1 MDVGKRYTHLS
12 AEERAVLQVGL
23 SQGMSLRSIGQ
34 QLGRSHSSLSREVR
48 RALGAEGA
56 LAESTYQAK
65 VGAERYAE
73 ARQRCRRGRKLAPG
87 TALHQTV
94 KDRLLIDGWSPEQI
108 ANRLKLQEGGEV
120 SERTVSHETIYATI
134 YAHPRGELQEL
145 MIAELRQRKR
155 QRGLRRRT
163 KAGGPVSVPE
173 TQRIAQRP
181 AEVGLREV
189 PGHWEGDLIKGAFNR
204 SSVGTLVERQTRFTI
219 LCKMEGGTAQAALEG
234 FGKQMKRLPAFLRE
248 SLTYDRGAEMA
259 LHEVLSA
266 ELDLEIWFADPH
278 SPWQRGTNENTNGLL
293 RQYLPKGHDLSGLTQ
308 TALNDVARKLNS
320 RPRKTLGWRT
330 PEEAMAELMAKFGKE
345 HRAGAALPGGYSKEA
360 PLTPWQFAHPER
372 PERSETPCGEKGT

>member
-1 MDVGKRYTHLS
+1 MEVGKRYTHLS

-23 SQGMSLRSIGQ
+23 SQGLSLRSIGE
-34 QLGRSHSSLSREVR
+34 QLGRSHTSLSREVR
-48 RALGAEGA
+48 RALGPDAPEG
-56 LAESTYQAK
+56 SVYQAK
-65 VGAERYAE
+65 AGAERYE
-73 ARQRCRRGRKLAPG
+73 ESRKRCGRGRKLEEG

-134 YAHPRGELQEL
+134 YAQPRGELQEL

-155 QRGLRRRT
+155 QRGVRRRT

-173 TQRIAQRP
+173 AQRISQRP

-234 FGKQMKRLPAFLRE
+234 FGSTCRRVMTCR
-248 SLTYDRGAEMA
+248 
-259 LHEVLSA
+259 V
-266 ELDLEIWFADPH
+266 
-278 SPWQRGTNENTNGLL
+278 
-293 RQYLPKGHDLSGLTQ
+293 
-308 TALNDVARKLNS
+308 
-320 RPRKTLGWRT
+320 
-330 PEEAMAELMAKFGKE
+330 
-345 HRAGAALPGGYSKEA
+345 
-360 PLTPWQFAHPER
+360 
-372 PERSETPCGEKGT
+372 

>member
-1 MDVGKRYTHLS
+1 MDVGRRYTHLS
-12 AEERAVLQVGL
+12 AEERAALQLGL
-23 SQGMSLRSIGQ
+23 SQGLSLRAIGE

-48 RALGAEGA
+48 RALTARSSAEG
-56 LAESTYQAK
+56 LSYQAQAGG
-65 VGAERYAE
+65 VRYRE
-73 ARQRCRRGRKLAPG
+73 ARQRCRRGRKLESG
-87 TALHQTV
+87 TPLYQAV

-108 ANRLKLQEGGEV
+108 ANRLKLQEGGV
-120 SERTVSHETIYATI
+120 TDRTVSHETIYATI
-134 YAHPRGELQEL
+134 YAHPRGELRDL

-163 KAGGPVSVPE
+163 KAGGPVSVPDA
-173 TQRIAQRP
+173 QRIAERP

-189 PGHWEGDLIKGAFNR
+189 PGHWEGDLIKGAYNR
-204 SSVGTLVERQTRFTI
+204 SSVGTLVERQTRFVV

-248 SLTYDRGAEMA
+248 SLTYDRGSEMA

-266 ELDLEIWFADPH
+266 ELDLDIWFADPH

-293 RQYLPKGHDLSGLTQ
+293 RQYLPKAHDLSGLTQ
-308 TALNDVARKLNS
+308 TALNDVARKLNG
-320 RPRKTLGWRT
+320 RPRETLGWRT
-330 PEEAMAELMAKFGKE
+330 PEEAMAELMAKFGRE

-360 PLTPWQFAHPER
+360 PLKPWPFAK
-372 PERSETPCGEKGT
+372 PERSETVCGGKGS

>member
-1 MDVGKRYTHLS
+1 MEVGRHYTHLS
-12 AEERAVLQVGL
+12 AEERAVLQLGL
-23 SQGMSLRSIGQ
+23 SQGRSLRSIGQ
-34 QLGRSHSSLSREVR
+34 ELGRSHTSLSREVR
-48 RALGAEGA
+48 RASAVGSSEEA
-56 LAESTYQAK
+56 LPYQASA
-65 VGAERYAE
+65 GGTQYRE
-73 ARQRCRRGRKLAPG
+73 ARQRCRRGRKLEEG
-87 TALHQTV
+87 TPLYQTV
-94 KDRLLIDGWSPEQI
+94 KDRLVIDGWSPEQI

-120 SERTVSHETIYATI
+120 TDRTVSHETIYATI
-134 YAHPRGELQEL
+134 YAQPRGELRDL

-163 KAGGPVSVPE
+163 KAGGPVSVPDA
-173 TQRIAQRP
+173 QRIAERP
-181 AEVGLREV
+181 AEVGLREA

-204 SSVGTLVERQTRFTI
+204 SSVGTLVERRTRFVV
-219 LCKMEGGTAQAALEG
+219 LCKMEGGTAPAALEG

-266 ELDLEIWFADPH
+266 ELELAIWFADPH

-320 RPRKTLGWRT
+320 RPRETLGWRT
-330 PEEAMAELMAKFGKE
+330 PEEAMAELMAEFGKE

-360 PLTPWQFAHPER
+360 PLKPWKFAK
-372 PERSETPCGEKGT
+372 PERSETACGGKGS

>member
-1 MDVGKRYTHLS
+1 MEVGKCYTHLS

-23 SQGMSLRSIGQ
+23 SQGLSLRSIGQ
-34 QLGRSHSSLSREVR
+34 QLGRSHTSLSREVR
-48 RALGAEGA
+48 RALGTGAPEGSA
-56 LAESTYQAK
+56 YQAK
-65 VGAERYAE
+65 VGAERYE
-73 ARQRCRRGRKLAPG
+73 ESRKRCRRGRKLEEG

-134 YAHPRGELQEL
+134 YAQPRGELREL

-155 QRGLRRRT
+155 QRGIRRRT

-219 LCKMEGGTAQAALEG
+219 LCRMEGGTAQAALEG

-248 SLTYDRGAEMA
+248 SLTYDRGSEMA

-266 ELDLEIWFADPH
+266 ELDLAIWFADPH

-293 RQYLPKGHDLSGLTQ
+293 RQYLPKGHDLSDLTQ

-330 PEEAMAELMAKFGKE
+330 PEEAMAELMGKFGKE

-360 PLTPWQFAHPER
+360 PLKPWRFAR
-372 PERSETPCGEKGT
+372 PERSETPCGGKGS